1 MEESYVKTGHE
12 LIEYGGL
19 MEESYVKTGHE
30 LIEYWTRILSVA
42 IKRQATSTNILWNLW
57 SSEKRRIW
65 YQMNL
70 ISTNAS
76 DTQFM
81 LTANIIP

>member
-1 MEESYVKTGHE
+1 MEESY
-12 LIEYGGL
+12 I
-19 MEESYVKTGHE
+19 KTGHE

-42 IKRQATSTNILWNLW
+42 IKERLHQQTFCGIWEQWKTKN
-57 SSEKRRIW
+57 W

-81 LTANIIP
+81 LTANIIIPWPKINFAV

>member
-1 MEESYVKTGHE
+1 MEESYIKTGP
-12 LIEYGGL
+12 
-19 MEESYVKTGHE
+19 E
-30 LIEYWTRILSVA
+30 LIEYWTRIGLSVA
-42 IKRQATSTNILWNLW
+42 IKDSLHQQTFCGIWEQRKTKN
-57 SSEKRRIW
+57 W
-65 YQMNL
+65 YQLNL